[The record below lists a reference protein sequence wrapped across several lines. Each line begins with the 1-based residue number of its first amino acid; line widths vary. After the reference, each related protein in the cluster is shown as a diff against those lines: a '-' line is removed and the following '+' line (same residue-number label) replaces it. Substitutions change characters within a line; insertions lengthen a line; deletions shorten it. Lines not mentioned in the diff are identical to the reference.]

1 MYAAIC
7 VAICDNSGS
16 GKTNKTEE
24 TMNIANANTALDFK
38 TMTAIVAAN
47 PDGVAILGA
56 YNGMETLAREDPE
69 GCVRLSPDLPMD
81 KAALACLFRCTIAVV
96 EKTVEVFEKLG
107 RLSVKDG
114 LIRITGCGEGSNGNA
129 AMTAANETAVAVKPK
144 ANANCGGMKTGAD
157 SKAAAPKPALTEDAL
172 AKKREQARLRKARSR
187 ARQKQAQEQ
196 QKECNVTPVT
206 NRDGRDKCDT
216 ERDKR
221 DSNNIYIRDIEDK
234 EDKKDD
240 KDIFSFSEDETKKLD
255 VLLSYD
261 RRTLIPLAK
270 LPSPFRDIA
279 EAWNGLPLKR
289 LEGLYPA
296 MLSKLQGLLH
306 KYSPE
311 QLKEA
316 IRKIGES
323 PFLLGQSENSTGF
336 VISFKWFLSI
346 PHLEK
351 ILSGSYKSYTRNR
364 FFRNEGQAAQRY
376 PDTMGAA
383 WQETPGAMNE
393 ALTGTPEGMR
403 DTKEGTVSPAAGN
416 DLSFEDMAPAE
427 RCAALSRFRYSR
439 ITGAA

>member
-1 MYAAIC
+1 MYAVIC

-24 TMNIANANTALDFK
+24 TMNIANANPALDFK
-38 TMTAIVAAN
+38 TMTAIVISN
-47 PDGVAILGA
+47 PDGLAILGA

-81 KAALACLFRCTIAVV
+81 KAALACLFRCTEDVV
-96 EKTVEVFEKLG
+96 EKTIEVFEKLG

-114 LIRITGCGEGSNGNA
+114 VIRIIGCGEGR
-129 AMTAANETAVAVKPK
+129 NE
-144 ANANCGGMKTGAD
+144 
-157 SKAAAPKPALTEDAL
+157 EDAL
-172 AKKREQARLRKARSR
+172 AKKREQARIRKARSR
-187 ARQKQAQEQ
+187 ARQKRAQEQ
-196 QKECNVTPVT
+196 QKKSNVTPIT
-206 NRDGRDKCDT
+206 NRDERDKCDT

-221 DSNNIYIRDIEDK
+221 DNNNIYIRDIEDK

-255 VLLSYD
+255 ILLSYD
-261 RRTLIPLAK
+261 RRTLIPLAE
-270 LPSPFRDIA
+270 LPSPFREIA
-279 EAWNGLPLKR
+279 EAWNGLPLKK

-346 PHLEK
+346 PHLKK
-351 ILSGSYKSYTRNR
+351 ILSGSYKSYARNR
-364 FFRNEGQAAQRY
+364 FFRNEGQAAY
-376 PDTMGAA
+376 PAHTEAGTETRNGSDAA
-383 WQETPGAMNE
+383 NTE
-393 ALTGTPEGMR
+393 
-403 DTKEGTVSPAAGN
+403 TVSPDGISPALGN
-416 DLSFEDMAPAE
+416 DLSLEDMAPAE

>member
-1 MYAAIC
+1 
-7 VAICDNSGS
+7 
-16 GKTNKTEE
+16 
-24 TMNIANANTALDFK
+24 MNIANANTVLDFK
-38 TMTAIVAAN
+38 TMTAIVASN
-47 PDGVAILGA
+47 PDGLAILGA

-114 LIRITGCGEGSNGNA
+114 LIRITGCGKGR
-129 AMTAANETAVAVKPK
+129 NE
-144 ANANCGGMKTGAD
+144 
-157 SKAAAPKPALTEDAL
+157 EDAL
-172 AKKREQARLRKARSR
+172 AKKREQARIRKARSR
-187 ARQKQAQEQ
+187 ARQKLAQEQ
-196 QKECNVTPVT
+196 QKKSNVTPIT
-206 NRDGRDKCDT
+206 NRDERDKCDT

-221 DSNNIYIRDIEDK
+221 DNNNIYIRDIKDK

-255 VLLSYD
+255 ILLSYD
-261 RRTLIPLAK
+261 RRTLIPLAE

-296 MLSKLQGLLH
+296 MLSKLQG
-306 KYSPE
+306 
-311 QLKEA
+311 
-316 IRKIGES
+316 
-323 PFLLGQSENSTGF
+323 
-336 VISFKWFLSI
+336 
-346 PHLEK
+346 LEK

-416 DLSFEDMAPAE
+416 DLSLEDMAPAE

>member
-38 TMTAIVAAN
+38 TMTAIVTVN

-81 KAALACLFRCTIAVV
+81 KAALACLFRCTEDVV
-96 EKTVEVFEKLG
+96 EKTIEVFEKLG

-114 LIRITGCGEGSNGNA
+114 LIRITGCGEGSNG
-129 AMTAANETAVAVKPK
+129 
-144 ANANCGGMKTGAD
+144 D
-157 SKAAAPKPALTEDAL
+157 AAPKPALTEDAL
-172 AKKREQARLRKARSR
+172 AKKREQARIRKARSR
-187 ARQKQAQEQ
+187 ARQKLAQEQ
-196 QKECNVTPVT
+196 QKKSNVTPIT
-206 NRDGRDKCDT
+206 NRDERDKCDT

-221 DSNNIYIRDIEDK
+221 DNNNIYIRDIEDK

-255 VLLSYD
+255 ILLSYD

-416 DLSFEDMAPAE
+416 DLSLEDMAPAE